1 MESCPLFSYVLCLAS
16 TPPSVRLA
24 AISAL
29 LAGRY
34 YIRWAALRSF
44 KQGNALAFRHL
55 LLYKEGSVLPIKF
68 HRSGFSRPH
77 FAQSQDAVGGF
88 SIVKTRLLVLYCL
101 RFPLSLHKIDM
112 SLPIR

>member
-1 MESCPLFSYVLCLAS
+1 MLGVYTAFRSLGSYFCPPCW
-16 TPPSVRLA
+16 P
-24 AISAL
+24 L
-29 LAGRY
+29 LYKVG
-34 YIRWAALRSF
+34 ALRSF
-44 KQGNALAFRHL
+44 KQGNAVAFRHL